1 MDMQEEISALAILI
15 QDLRKHKKYTL
26 KDLADK
32 IGRSV
37 GFLSQVERG
46 LSRPTVADLTAISE
60 TLGVPTTYFYSL
72 PKPMALPWVT
82 RPDERRTLY
91 YADGI
96 TDILVS
102 PKMRASFSMLE
113 SQLEPGASSGD
124 RHMKDSSEQ
133 GGYVLEGELTL
144 WLDDRR
150 TGDPARRRQLSTG
163 QSCPLP
169 LRQPLGP
176 TDPRALGLHLIKTTR
191 NKTMDAVCSDLLAE
205 VRDVSPALPRGALRR
220 PDFPGHSRAFLR
232 QALPDRDAR
241 KSRRRQRRSSCRR
254 TACCSAPRA
263 GCSRSATTA
272 STTAIRMRNRRLVP
286 GTLKL
291 VSWEKQPL
299 GADADHLRRHGK
311 TDRVRTP

>member
-72 PKPMALPWVT
+72 PKPMALPWMT

-124 RHMKDSSEQ
+124 RHMNDSSEQ

-144 WLDDRR
+144 WLADDEPV
-150 TGDPARRRQLSTG
+150 TLQAGDSFQLASHAHCRYG
-163 QSCPLP
+163 NLSDRL
-169 LRQPLGP
+169 
-176 TDPRALGLHLIKTTR
+176 TR
-191 NKTMDAVCSDLLAE
+191 VLWVYT
-205 VRDVSPALPRGALRR
+205 
-220 PDFPGHSRAFLR
+220 
-232 QALPDRDAR
+232 
-241 KSRRRQRRSSCRR
+241 
-254 TACCSAPRA
+254 
-263 GCSRSATTA
+263 
-272 STTAIRMRNRRLVP
+272 
-286 GTLKL
+286 
-291 VSWEKQPL
+291 
-299 GADADHLRRHGK
+299 
-311 TDRVRTP
+311 

>member
-26 KDLADK
+26 KALADK

-72 PKPMALPWVT
+72 PKPMALRWVT

-113 SQLEPGASSGD
+113 SHLEPGASSGD
-124 RHMKDSSEQ
+124 RHMNDSSEQ

-144 WLDDRR
+144 WLDDDKPV
-150 TGDPARRRQLSTG
+150 TLHAGDSFQLASHTHCRYG
-163 QSCPLP
+163 NLSDQL
-169 LRQPLGP
+169 
-176 TDPRALGLHLIKTTR
+176 TR
-191 NKTMDAVCSDLLAE
+191 VLWVYT
-205 VRDVSPALPRGALRR
+205 
-220 PDFPGHSRAFLR
+220 
-232 QALPDRDAR
+232 
-241 KSRRRQRRSSCRR
+241 
-254 TACCSAPRA
+254 
-263 GCSRSATTA
+263 
-272 STTAIRMRNRRLVP
+272 
-286 GTLKL
+286 
-291 VSWEKQPL
+291 
-299 GADADHLRRHGK
+299 
-311 TDRVRTP
+311 